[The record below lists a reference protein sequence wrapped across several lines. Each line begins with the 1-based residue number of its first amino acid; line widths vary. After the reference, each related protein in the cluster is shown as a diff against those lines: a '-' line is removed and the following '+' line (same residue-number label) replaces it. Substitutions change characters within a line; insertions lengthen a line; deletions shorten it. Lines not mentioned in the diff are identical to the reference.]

1 MAGKW
6 LLAFLV
12 MLLASVSGCGYS
24 WLGSNNP
31 WNAKGVQSVYI
42 QTLRN
47 DTLKAGVEVPFT
59 SALVKEFAKGGRFK
73 IVSNELDADAVVSGS
88 VATASSAVGG
98 STTVPAITKDKVALA
113 TLEDYVIATDYTASA
128 SIIVNLTRKVDGKV
142 LWSQTLN
149 RSKSYP
155 GNNRYGLQGTTSVL
169 INSSQE
175 QFALIEIARFLA
187 SDAYENMLEAF

>member
-1 MAGKW
+1 M
-6 LLAFLV
+6 
-12 MLLASVSGCGYS
+12 
-24 WLGSNNP
+24 
-31 WNAKGVQSVYI
+31 
-42 QTLRN
+42 
-47 DTLKAGVEVPFT
+47 
-59 SALVKEFAKGGRFK
+59 
-73 IVSNELDADAVVSGS
+73 
-88 VATASSAVGG
+88 
-98 STTVPAITKDKVALA
+98 PAITKDKVALA